1 MQVYVALEMYKGV
14 VLQVYAYKNDPDPYN
29 KFKYDREEDD
39 GTRVFVVDVNEQQLD
54 GSLAWVKISKS

>member
-54 GSLAWVKISKS
+54 GSLA

>member
-1 MQVYVALEMYKGV
+1 MQVYVALQMYKGV

-39 GTRVFVVDVNEQQLD
+39 GTRVFIVDVNERESEGDQ
-54 GSLAWVKISKS
+54 